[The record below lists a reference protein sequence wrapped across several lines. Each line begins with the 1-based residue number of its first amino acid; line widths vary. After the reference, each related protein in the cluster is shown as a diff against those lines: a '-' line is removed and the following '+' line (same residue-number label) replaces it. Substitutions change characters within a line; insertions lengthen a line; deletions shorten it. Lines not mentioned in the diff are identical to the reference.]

1 MLEMVFKN
9 SKKFSIGRFNRLLS
23 ILVIGSIV
31 ACKPADSRPQPPLD
45 IDRKPTATQ
54 KLPPETPSQSSETQI
69 PVPTKTQILTPTF
82 TPQATETLSSTI
94 TPEATI
100 DPNVE
105 VVSEELGEQI
115 KSIMPPMWFYDRDQK
130 KFVIRPNDDF
140 VFSIYRRT
148 TLRIT
153 DSNGEEVGYARYF
166 NKNRLDSENTEYFSL
181 TDRSRNTLI
190 PLKLY
195 SQMGEFKQKNS
206 IDNVQKCMFAFSEN
220 HETLERNLIDSQKH
234 IDWTNKYA
242 SDIDIANGDELAEKA
257 IVRVLSIIKSESE
270 EKIYQDLR
278 NQIPI
283 VLNIGGQEWKVN
295 DGIDYIWGNSRARSY
310 EINNGHLILFNGVF
324 DTVGYCLVGQ
334 WDGAFPSLILWKH
347 FESDF
352 PEITRVYSAVT
363 QGYID
368 STTTRIPTITFLRPE

>member
-69 PVPTKTQILTPTF
+69 PVPTETQILTPTF

-94 TPEATI
+94 TPEATVN
-100 DPNVE
+100 PNLE
-105 VVSEELGEQI
+105 VVSEELAEQI
-115 KSIMPPMWFYDRDQK
+115 KSVMPPMWFYDRDQK
-130 KFVIRPNDDF
+130 KFVVRPNDDF

-166 NKNRLDSENTEYFSL
+166 NKNHLDSENTEYFSL
-181 TDRSRNTLI
+181 TDQSRNTLI

-195 SQMGEFKQKNS
+195 SQMGEFQTSGLLRSSERYDTKP
-206 IDNVQKCMFAFSEN
+206 CLFAFTDDFHTITHNDFSF
-220 HETLERNLIDSQKH
+220 TQTDID
-234 IDWTNKYA
+234 ITNQYA
-242 SDIDIANGDELAEKA
+242 SDTFNTLNGDEITQAA
-257 IVRVLSIIKSESE
+257 IIRVLSVLKSESE
-270 EKIYQDLR
+270 EKIYQDL
-278 NQIPI
+278 QKHIPVTLDINGKEWI
-283 VLNIGGQEWKVN
+283 VNN
-295 DGIDYIWGNSRARSY
+295 GIDYLWTDSQNPRY
-310 EINNGHLILFNGVF
+310 DVDNNRLILSNGMSDDFNYCVTSQWDRAF
-324 DTVGYCLVGQ
+324 SFWLWEKYYKTLPAYCL
-334 WDGAFPSLILWKH
+334 IIKRH
-347 FESDF
+347 
-352 PEITRVYSAVT
+352 
-363 QGYID
+363 
-368 STTTRIPTITFLRPE
+368 